1 MTTSSFMRIGT
12 HDGSFHAD
20 DVLAVAILTTIYPN
34 HQIVRSRDTDIL
46 NMMDILIDVGDIYDH
61 RIKRYDHHMHNP
73 PKDKFD
79 HMFSSAGLIWRHYAK
94 TYLEAIGIPKD
105 FTFEG
110 NTFGLITSVER
121 HIRIHWIHPI
131 DRADNGLNQG
141 PTAISEIVRSMR
153 PIHPE
158 RSTQRFDQLF
168 LEAVSMVSHIFKRS
182 CFHSAD
188 HVIAKTQCM
197 HSEKKILLDDKVIV
211 SQYPFHNYKVLN
223 TTTAHFSIC
232 PSDVYEGSELYFVV
246 RPILDLNTK
255 SFKTPFPAEILGCRS
270 ATIEQHLGIKGV
282 NYIHHNGHLALVN
295 SEEEA
300 ISLCKKLLGYNET
313 NS

>member
-34 HQIVRSRDTDIL
+34 HQVVRSRDIDIL
-46 NMMDILIDVGDIYDH
+46 NLMDILIDVGDVYDH

-73 PKDKFD
+73 PKDKFG

-94 TYLEAIGIPKD
+94 IYLETIGIPKD
-105 FTFEG
+105 FMFEG
-110 NTFGLITSVER
+110 NVFDLITNVER

-131 DRADNGLNQG
+131 DRADNGLAQG

-158 RSTQRFDQLF
+158 RSDQRYNDLF
-168 LEAVSMVSHIFKRS
+168 IETVSMVSHIFKRS

-197 HSEKKILLDDKVIV
+197 NSEKKVLLDGKVIV
-211 SQYPFHNYKVLN
+211 SQLPFHNYKVLYA
-223 TTTAHFSIC
+223 TPSHFSIC
-232 PSDVYEGSELYFVV
+232 PSDVYKGSELHFVV
-246 RPILDLNTK
+246 RPIIDVNTK
-255 SFKTPFPAEILGCRS
+255 SFRTSFPQEVLGCR
-270 ATIEQHLGIKGV
+270 ANTIEQRLGVKGV

-300 ISLCKKLLGYNET
+300 IALCECLLKHKET
-313 NS
+313 DS